1 MAISKDVLD
10 ELMKNYKGPDDITG
24 PDGLIKQLSK
34 ALIERA
40 MQAELTDQL
49 GYEKH
54 DPGNKSTENRRNGTS
69 KKRLRSDQCIFR
81 SKTASDS
88 GDKLPPPKCRIPV
101 QSCHF
106 WQESVAGNDRNPVI
120 SCH

>member
-54 DPGNKSTENRRNGTS
+54 DPGTKSTDNRRNGTS
-69 KKRLRSDQCIFR
+69 KKRLRSDQGPMDIEVPWDRDGEFEPIIIPKYKREFKGSSTTR
-81 SKTASDS
+81 S
-88 GDKLPPPKCRIPV
+88 CRCTPGV
-101 QSCHF
+101 
-106 WQESVAGNDRNPVI
+106 
-120 SCH
+120 